1 MKYSLEEIELIIGT
15 VVGFITI
22 IYFAYKGL
30 KKFVLQ
36 RLKKSKIKRLYFL
49 INDWFNEI
57 DVHIDDLNLNS
68 IHNKENKISDYI
80 DQSLKYTIIK
90 IRLIDRVKFL
100 KYCGIKKE
108 LRNNKRLFERY
119 SRINSDKLFISNIWY
134 LIMGNFYNFYRNYN
148 SNSNIS
154 NFADVEMPIKFLKQ
168 YLKIKK

>member
-22 IYFAYKGL
+22 IYFAYKGW

-57 DVHIDDLNLNS
+57 DVHLDDLNLNS

-80 DQSLKYTIIK
+80 DQSLKYSIIK
-90 IRLIDRVKFL
+90 IRPIDRVKFL